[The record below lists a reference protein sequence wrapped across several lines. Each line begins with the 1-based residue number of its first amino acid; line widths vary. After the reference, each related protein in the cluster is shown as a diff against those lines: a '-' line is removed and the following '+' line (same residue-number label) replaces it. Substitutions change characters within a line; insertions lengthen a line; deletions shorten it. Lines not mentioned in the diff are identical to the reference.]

1 MCNFFNISLLYM
13 SLALLYLYKTKKKI
27 NLNQKAMNEDQ
38 FKGKWNQI
46 KGEVKQKY
54 AELTN
59 DDLKYAEGKSDELLG
74 RLQEKT
80 GKTKEQLKDEID
92 KW

>member
-1 MCNFFNISLLYM
+1 
-13 SLALLYLYKTKKKI
+13 
-27 NLNQKAMNEDQ
+27 MNEDQ
-38 FKGKWNQI
+38 FKGKWNQV
-46 KGEVKQKY
+46 KGKMKQAY
-54 AELTN
+54 ADLTD

>member
-1 MCNFFNISLLYM
+1 
-13 SLALLYLYKTKKKI
+13 
-27 NLNQKAMNEDQ
+27 MNEDQ
-38 FKGKWNQI
+38 FKWNQV
-46 KGEVKQKY
+46 KGKFKQKY
-54 AELTN
+54 ADLTD

-80 GKTKEQLKDEID
+80 GESKEKLKEQID